1 MVSGMGVYSL
11 RWSGSS
17 WRLPFVKY
25 RQEIVLN
32 ELANP
37 VKCSGV
43 FITVL
48 SDSSSVS
55 LFSKYHNLD
64 DAHYPIH
71 RAFYRDKIQNNAMLY

>member
-1 MVSGMGVYSL
+1 ML
-11 RWSGSS
+11 
-17 WRLPFVKY
+17 
-25 RQEIVLN
+25 I

-43 FITVL
+43 FIAVL

-71 RAFYRDKIQNNAMLY
+71 RAFYRDKIQNNALLY